1 MNMLIIFL
9 LALTTVI
16 AIGMVVALKAHN
28 EGLKIMYSDECR
40 KSTSLQLQNVD
51 LRSEL
56 NQLETHRKV
65 WAEQASYANDDM
77 KAMKYDYE
85 KQINDL
91 VNSNIALSDYRNN
104 ILRTKRESYKRRKE
118 AKNANR
124 NGGN

>member
-1 MNMLIIFL
+1 MLFR
-9 LALTTVI
+9 
-16 AIGMVVALKAHN
+16 
-28 EGLKIMYSDECR
+28 SCR

-118 AKNANR
+118 AKNAGR